1 MPDTVEY
8 SLKVLHRLYYSKSK
22 LNKIFPN
29 VSPLCDKCQIHKATL
44 THSFILC
51 PKIESFWTEIFRIFS
66 NTLKITLEPGHRMII
81 LGHSEALSKLT
92 ASQQRFVSYGLIAA
106 KKLILK
112 FWKGAEVPPVRLWI
126 SDLTDTLHLER
137 IRFILSDK
145 LKQFSKIWSPF

>member
-1 MPDTVEY
+1 
-8 SLKVLHRLYYSKSK
+8 
-22 LNKIFPN
+22 
-29 VSPLCDKCQIHKATL
+29 
-44 THSFILC
+44 
-51 PKIESFWTEIFRIFS
+51 
-66 NTLKITLEPGHRMII
+66 MII

-92 ASQQRFVSYGLIAA
+92 ASQQRFVSNGLIAA

-145 LKQFSKIWSPF
+145 LKQFSKIWSPFISFLEQQTI